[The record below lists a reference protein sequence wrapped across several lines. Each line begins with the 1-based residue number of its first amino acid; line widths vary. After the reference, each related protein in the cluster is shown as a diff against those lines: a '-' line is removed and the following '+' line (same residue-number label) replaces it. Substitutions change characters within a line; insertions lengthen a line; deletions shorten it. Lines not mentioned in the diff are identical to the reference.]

1 MPATLITK
9 ETLVQIVSSEFFSDL
24 LRTLSGVSSQ
34 VRGAVS
40 SAKYLCLVRKRK
52 DHLNKYR
59 TRRPSTGLCGTS
71 IIRPVQVLKA
81 VFILACCFLFLM

>member
-40 SAKYLCLVRKRK
+40 SAKLKIFMFSKKKKRSFK
-52 DHLNKYR
+52 
-59 TRRPSTGLCGTS
+59 
-71 IIRPVQVLKA
+71 
-81 VFILACCFLFLM
+81 